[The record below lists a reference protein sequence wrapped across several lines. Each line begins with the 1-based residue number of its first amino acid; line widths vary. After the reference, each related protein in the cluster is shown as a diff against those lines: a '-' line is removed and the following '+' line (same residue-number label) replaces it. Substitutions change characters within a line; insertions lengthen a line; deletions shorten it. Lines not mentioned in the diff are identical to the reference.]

1 VYKNH
6 GETCNFVKWEAF
18 LRYKELS
25 QGQASQACLA
35 TRVVFSAK
43 ASEIHQKFAKITGCV

>member
-1 VYKNH
+1 MTHSCYLQNH
-6 GETCNFVKWEAF
+6 GETCNLVKWEAF

-35 TRVVFSAK
+35 TRVVFCVK
-43 ASEIHQKFAKITGCV
+43 AS